1 MEWRWEALDI
11 ANIISFVVG
20 LIAGVIALALIF
32 PSVNKRTAAR
42 HQAEID
48 QYEHL
53 VADLRRERA
62 DDRETNRRL
71 RHQLAISTPQNFAH
85 TREERDSA
93 IEELDKLHAE
103 LRETTLELADRDR
116 SLREA
121 RLAIHD
127 IRVELERNR
136 FAAAEA
142 AGEAAEEALDRASA
156 DGAATSLEHG
166 ARSGDQAELSA

>member
-1 MEWRWEALDI
+1 MDI
-11 ANIISFVVG
+11 ANIISFVLG
-20 LIAGVIALALIF
+20 LISGVTAVALIL
-32 PSVNKRTAAR
+32 PSLNKRTVAK
-42 HQAEID
+42 HQAQID
-48 QYEHL
+48 QYEQL
-53 VADLRRERA
+53 VADLRREQA

-71 RHQLAISTPQNFAH
+71 RHQLAISTPQNFEH

-93 IEELDKLHAE
+93 IEELDKLHSE

-116 SLREA
+116 SLSEA

-142 AGEAAEEALDRASA
+142 AEAAASRSSDEDELG
-156 DGAATSLEHG
+156 DGSLGSSPRGE
-166 ARSGDQAELSA
+166 DQAELWA